1 MKIKVSNILEVTNP
15 TQELQ
20 AWCKS
25 HLILDNPD
33 FYKKQRM
40 GFSTYNTPKQLQL
53 YEVRG
58 DTYRLPFGC
67 IDILW
72 KRYRRDI
79 KFEND
84 IQPVRTFNYHSGIN
98 LYPYQQKAVN
108 EALKVK
114 NGIIVMPCGSGKTQT
129 ALQIIAKLGFKAL
142 WLTHTQDLLNQ
153 SKERAKS
160 VFDCD
165 GYGTITAGK
174 VNIGSGLTF
183 ATVQTMA
190 KLDLPQYKDEWG
202 VVVVD
207 ECMPG
212 DVLID
217 TPVGKKELKNLHID
231 DIITSYNRNE
241 EKIENKRIA
250 HIFKNNAHDIVKV
263 KLSNGEEIICTK
275 NHPIYTRSG
284 QWVDAERLVCD
295 DYVLRLVWER
305 SGDECNAENVKAQSI
320 GERLLLLFQGMLNK
334 RWSQERCVD
343 RRAQKKGVRN
353 YGENKRKISR
363 TVCKAYDNEQSHEE
377 CRNKRKGF
385 KAFKRNRTS
394 SKNKVWERYGTYCSS
409 TNTNAC
415 ACGENGSVCRI
426 SCTDQNGKRFR
437 LSDLLQ
443 SRYSNSGRND
453 CNRSGWCFTL
463 CGKQTRAGQ
472 EERGVFEWIRVDSVE
487 VQEQTSDGTFGGMCS
502 DGFVYN
508 IEVED
513 NNNYFA
519 NGILV
524 HNCQHCAGSATKVTQ
539 FYKVINNLSAR
550 YKIGLTATPHR
561 ADGLTDSMFALLGNT
576 IHTVSK
582 EEVADTTCPVIVEPI
597 PTEYAPADIIDVL
610 KTDGTLDFQKLI
622 ADLISNDVRFLKIMH
637 EINSRQGAMIV
648 LANRVEYLKRMMSV
662 YEGKAVCLSGMS
674 ASKQSKAIRKKALAD
689 LQNGEIDCI
698 FATYSLASE
707 GLDCPGLRYVVFAT
721 PEKDERIITQS
732 VGRVARKCEG
742 KEYGTVIDF
751 VDDFGI
757 YKGYW
762 KKRKKIYWKLDCEV
776 KEYD

>member
-15 TQELQ
+15 TQEIQ

-40 GFSTYNTPKQLQL
+40 GFSTYNIPKQLQL
-53 YEVRG
+53 YEIRG

-72 KRYRRDI
+72 KRYGRDI
-79 KFEND
+79 KFENG
-84 IQPVRTFNYHSGIN
+84 IQPVRPFNYHSSIN

-114 NGIIVMPCGSGKTQT
+114 NGIIVMPCGAGKTQT

-153 SKERAKS
+153 SKERAKL

-202 VVVVD
+202 VIIVD
-207 ECMPG
+207 E
-212 DVLID
+212 
-217 TPVGKKELKNLHID
+217 
-231 DIITSYNRNE
+231 
-241 EKIENKRIA
+241 
-250 HIFKNNAHDIVKV
+250 
-263 KLSNGEEIICTK
+263 
-275 NHPIYTRSG
+275 
-284 QWVDAERLVCD
+284 
-295 DYVLRLVWER
+295 
-305 SGDECNAENVKAQSI
+305 
-320 GERLLLLFQGMLNK
+320 
-334 RWSQERCVD
+334 
-343 RRAQKKGVRN
+343 
-353 YGENKRKISR
+353 
-363 TVCKAYDNEQSHEE
+363 
-377 CRNKRKGF
+377 
-385 KAFKRNRTS
+385 
-394 SKNKVWERYGTYCSS
+394 
-409 TNTNAC
+409 
-415 ACGENGSVCRI
+415 
-426 SCTDQNGKRFR
+426 
-437 LSDLLQ
+437 
-443 SRYSNSGRND
+443 
-453 CNRSGWCFTL
+453 
-463 CGKQTRAGQ
+463 
-472 EERGVFEWIRVDSVE
+472 
-487 VQEQTSDGTFGGMCS
+487 
-502 DGFVYN
+502 
-508 IEVED
+508 
-513 NNNYFA
+513 
-519 NGILV
+519 
-524 HNCQHCAGSATKVTQ
+524 CQHCAGSATKVTQ

-582 EEVADTTCPVIVEPI
+582 EEVADTTCPVVVEPI
-597 PTEYAPADIIDVL
+597 PTEYAPADIVDIL

-622 ADLISNDVRFLKIMH
+622 ADLISNDVRFMRIMH

-648 LANRVEYLKRMMSV
+648 LANRVEYLRRMMSA

-707 GLDCPGLRYVVFAT
+707 GLDCPGLRYVIFAT

-742 KEYGTVIDF
+742 KEYGTVLDF

-762 KKRKKIYWKLDCEV
+762 KKRKKIYWRLDCEV
-776 KEYD
+776 KEND